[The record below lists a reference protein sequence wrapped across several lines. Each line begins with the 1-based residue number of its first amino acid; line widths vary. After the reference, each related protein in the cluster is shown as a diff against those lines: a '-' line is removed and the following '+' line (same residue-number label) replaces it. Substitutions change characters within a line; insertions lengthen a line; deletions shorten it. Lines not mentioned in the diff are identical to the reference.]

1 MIVDQQTVKQSLD
14 RLRAAL
20 ESGVP
25 LDEQLKSELARLD
38 DDIRH
43 ALDSDS
49 ARTETGLTQRV
60 REMALR
66 FAERHPTA
74 AVVLRELGTLL
85 EGIGA

>member
-1 MIVDQQTVKQSLD
+1 MDQQTVKQSLD
-14 RLRAAL
+14 RLRAEL

-38 DDIRH
+38 ADIRH

-49 ARTETGLTQRV
+49 ARTETGLTQRA

-74 AVVLRELGTLL
+74 AAVLRELGTLL